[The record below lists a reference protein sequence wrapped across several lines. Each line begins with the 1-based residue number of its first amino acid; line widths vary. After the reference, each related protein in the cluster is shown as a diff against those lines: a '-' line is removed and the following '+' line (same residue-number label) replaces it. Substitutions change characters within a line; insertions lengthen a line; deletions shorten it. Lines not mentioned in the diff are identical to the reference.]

1 MSSLHLVK
9 NDGAII
15 VLCVYVRIMRKARL
29 FSILMVYLPIN
40 SISYDFNDIFQ
51 NDRDGVNNNID

>member
-51 NDRDGVNNNID
+51 NDRDGVNNNI